1 VSATPPVRLRRRL
14 LVGSLAVALLISVLG
29 GWAWS
34 RFGDGDDPTAED
46 GDRVVL
52 DTPGVFQE
60 PTIATNAPVG
70 GTPFPDVALQR
81 VNGDDVQTGELIGT
95 PMVVNVWFTTCPP
108 CRRELPAFAA
118 VHEALGDQVRF
129 VGINPRDDGAAAVS
143 FAEERGVRYE
153 TLLDPDGQFL
163 TAAGIGTFP
172 STLFVAAD
180 GTIVAQRAG
189 EIDQATLEDVIAE
202 VLL

>member
-1 VSATPPVRLRRRL
+1 
-14 LVGSLAVALLISVLG
+14 LVGSLVAALLVSVVG
-29 GWAWS
+29 GWVWS
-34 RFGDGDDPTAED
+34 QLGDDG
-46 GDRVVL
+46 GDVAPDDDRIVL
-52 DTPGVFQE
+52 DQPGVFQE

-70 GTPFPDVALQR
+70 GTPFPDVVVQT
-81 VNGDDVQTGELIGT
+81 VNGDDVRTGELIGM

-118 VHEALGDQVRF
+118 VHQSLGDQVRF
-129 VGINPRDDGAAAVS
+129 VGINPRDDGPAAVS
-143 FAEERGVRYE
+143 FAAERGVSYE

-163 TAAGIGTFP
+163 AAAGIGTFP

-189 EIDQATLEDVIAE
+189 EIDQATLEAVIDE
-202 VLL
+202 VFL